1 MTSVAPWFARKFD
14 FAFPREQYPNIHV
27 RLWGTPAR
35 LEEMVRAVS
44 RDLLIKKPGGKW
56 SAQEHAGHLA
66 DLEPLWLARANDFL
80 ADLATLTMADMTN
93 RKTDEANHNG
103 RKLEEILAQFRSARI
118 RLLDRLRELEPEPEL
133 GRRTKLHPRLKQPM
147 RLVDHLYFVAEHDD
161 HHLAKIWRMI
171 EVGN

>member
-1 MTSVAPWFARKFD
+1 MTSAPLWFERKFD
-14 FAFPREQYPNIHV
+14 FTFPVEQYPNLHV

-35 LEEMVRAVS
+35 LEEMLRTVS

-66 DLEPLWLARANDFL
+66 DLEPLWMARVNDFL
-80 ADLATLTMADMTN
+80 ADVATLTMADLTN

-103 RKLEEILAQFRSARI
+103 RKPEEILAQFRRARTS
-118 RLLDRLRELEPEPEL
+118 LLDRLRELEPEL
-133 GRRTKLHPRLKQPM
+133 RRRTKLHPRLKQPM

-161 HHLAKIWRMI
+161 HHLAKIWQMVQVR
-171 EVGN
+171 N

>member
-1 MTSVAPWFARKFD
+1 MTSAPLWFERKFD
-14 FAFPREQYPNIHV
+14 FAFPVEQYPNLHI

-35 LEEMVRAVS
+35 LEEMLRTVS

-66 DLEPLWLARANDFL
+66 DLEPLWMARVNDFL
-80 ADLATLTMADMTN
+80 ADVATLTMADLTN

-118 RLLDRLRELEPEPEL
+118 RLLDRIAELDSELR
-133 GRRTKLHPRLKQPM
+133 RRTKLHPRLKQPM

-161 HHLAKIWRMI
+161 HHLAKIWQMVQVR
-171 EVGN
+171 N